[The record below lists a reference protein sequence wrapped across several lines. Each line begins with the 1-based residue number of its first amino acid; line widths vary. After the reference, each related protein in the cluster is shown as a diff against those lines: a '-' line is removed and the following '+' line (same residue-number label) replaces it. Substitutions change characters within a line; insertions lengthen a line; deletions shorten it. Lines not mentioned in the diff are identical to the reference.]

1 MAANLGTYS
10 IDQLVEII
18 TREVLAAYP
27 SGGEKQPC
35 AICGDQGCDG
45 QCVQTNPDGAR
56 QVVGAGADRLTTRLG
71 VKNISADMA
80 QMIDHTLLKPQATE
94 EQVRQLCAEARQFSF
109 ASVCINPAWVPL
121 CAQLLRGSPVKVCTV
136 IGFPLGATLPEVK
149 AFEAQR
155 CAHLGATELDMVI
168 NIGALKSQQ
177 YGIVEDDIA
186 AVVNAAHPL
195 NAVVK
200 VIIEAAY
207 LTDEEKVEACVL
219 CKAAGAD
226 YVKTSTGFG
235 PSGATIEDV
244 ALMRRVVGPEMGVKA
259 AGGVRTAEEAKA
271 LIAAGATRIG
281 ASASIK
287 IIAEIKG
294 DVKPG
299 APEPGGKSGG
309 GYG

>member
-1 MAANLGTYS
+1 MNLNSYTL
-10 IDQLVEII
+10 DQLVEIV

-27 SGGEKQPC
+27 TRPAQPC
-35 AICGDQGCDG
+35 VICGNEDCDG
-45 QCVQTNPDGAR
+45 QCVQTNPNGAR
-56 QVVGAGADRLTTRLG
+56 QVVVAGADRLTTRLG
-71 VKNISADMA
+71 IKNVAADLA
-80 QMIDHTLLKPQATE
+80 GMIDHTLLRPHATE
-94 EQVRQLCAEARQFSF
+94 MQVRQLCAEARQFSF
-109 ASVCINPAWVPL
+109 ASVCVNPTWVPL
-121 CAQLLRGSPVKVCTV
+121 CAQLLSASPVKVCTV

-155 CAHLGATELDMVI
+155 SAQLGATELDMVI

-186 AVVNAAHPL
+186 AVVNAAHAL
-195 NAVVK
+195 NACVK

-207 LTDEEKVEACVL
+207 LTDEEKVEACAL
-219 CKAAGAD
+219 AKAAGAD

-259 AGGVRTAEEAKA
+259 AGGIKTAEEAKA
-271 LIAAGATRIG
+271 MIAAGASRIG
-281 ASASIK
+281 ASASVK
-287 IIAEIKG
+287 IVAEAK
-294 DVKPG
+294 DAVKPETG
-299 APEPGGKSGG
+299 SQAAGG